1 MNKDLIRKHKYF
13 LKNLRII
20 FLLLTIPIIKLDN
33 INKKEKLLTYL
44 GALKIYR
51 LFSKKIQLIQ
61 IALC

>member
-20 FLLLTIPIIKLDN
+20 FLLLTIPIIKLEN